1 MEWAFLTMAEEDEAK
16 PPKYSFYEGTPY
28 SFDPEKVGVYGTYTG
43 YRQPASAL
51 ALTTNP
57 QTANQIKQLATQLS
71 TGAKA
76 VEMTLITPQLIE
88 EIPKQHLDEL
98 RRLAKITGAKLSVHG
113 PVRDAT
119 GYNSRAGVFDE
130 TERQGVEK
138 QMVSNVEAASKIA
151 PGSVV
156 TFHASETLPEFVE
169 RVKEKGKEV
178 VKSLGV
184 VNTLTG
190 QFRGVIRDEEK
201 YFPREG
207 EFKKGE
213 RIKFDPEKELKEYNK
228 RIWLSELRDVT
239 INASRGD
246 DYLKAGLEHLPG
258 GLKTYEGWKKGEIK
272 PEDFRGKYTS
282 EEEIVKD
289 SLKHVEQGEIMIDA
303 AFTELGGL
311 FDTTYK
317 TALGRDDK
325 AALNKLNEFGNRIA
339 QYQKEKEK
347 NQYNPKA
354 ASDIVEE
361 GIKLLSQPSLT
372 PETLKR
378 AQEFAME
385 KTAQTFGDVAFDS
398 YKKLGN
404 KMPIISIENPPMGH
418 AFARAEDLKKIV
430 DKSREVFVE
439 RAVKAGYS
447 EGEAKSIA
455 KKIIGATWDVGHIN
469 MLRKFGYDK
478 VDVVKETK
486 HIAPEVKHVH
496 LSDNFG
502 FEHTELPMGMGNV
515 PVKEHLEAL
524 KEKGFKG
531 QEVVEVSAWWK
542 HFGDQGSPLN
552 PSMEAFGSSVFG
564 GPPPYWN
571 QIGYTF
577 GNYFTTLYGDISP
590 DVHHSIYGAGFS
602 TQALPQELGGRVPG
616 TRDRLTGTPTA

>member
-1 MEWAFLTMAEEDEAK
+1 MAEEDEAK
-16 PPKYSFYEGTPY
+16 PPRYSFYEGTPY
-28 SFDPEKVGVYGTYTG
+28 SLDPEKVGLYGTFTG
-43 YRQPASAL
+43 YREPASAL

-76 VEMTLITPQLIE
+76 VEMTLITPQLFE

-98 RRLAKITGAKLSVHG
+98 RRLAKITGAKLTVHG

-119 GYNSRAGVFDE
+119 GYNARAGVFDE
-130 TERQGVEK
+130 AERHGIEK
-138 QMVSNVEAASKIA
+138 QMISNVEAASKIA
-151 PGSVV
+151 PSSII

-169 RVKEKGKEV
+169 RVKEKGKETV
-178 VKSLGV
+178 HSIGV
-184 VNTLTG
+184 VDTLTG
-190 QFRGVIRDEEK
+190 QFRGQIRKEEK

-207 EFKKGE
+207 AEEFTGKKIE
-213 RIKFDPEKELKEYNK
+213 FEHEKELKDYNK
-228 RIWLSELRDVT
+228 RIWSGELRDVT

-246 DYLKAGLEHLPG
+246 GFLSEGVSKLPG
-258 GLKTYEGWKKGEIK
+258 GLKTYERWKKGELK

-289 SLKHVEQGEIMIDA
+289 SLKHVEQGEIMLDS
-303 AFTELGGL
+303 AFNELGGL
-311 FDTTYK
+311 FDIAYK
-317 TALGRDDK
+317 TALERHDNTS
-325 AALNKLNEFGNRIA
+325 LQKLNEFGRKVA
-339 QYQKEKEK
+339 GYRKQKEIEK
-347 NQYNPKA
+347 YSPKL

-361 GIKLLSQPSLT
+361 GVRILNDPNIA
-372 PETLKR
+372 PERLKR

-385 KTAQTFGDVAFDS
+385 KTAQTFGNVAFES
-398 YKKLGN
+398 YKKLGS
-404 KMPIISIENPPMGH
+404 KTPIISIENPPVGH
-418 AFARAEDLKKIV
+418 AFSRAEDLKNIV

-439 RAVKAGYS
+439 KAMTAGYS
-447 EGEAKSIA
+447 EGEARNIA

-469 MLRKFGYDK
+469 MIRKFGYDK
-478 VDVVKETK
+478 ADVIKETK
-486 HIAPEVKHVH
+486 QVASEVKHVH

-515 PVKEHLEAL
+515 PVKEHLEEL
-524 KEKGFKG
+524 KKKGFKG
-531 QEVVEVSAWWK
+531 QEVIEVSAWWK

-552 PSMEAFGSSVFG
+552 PSMEAFGSPVFG
-564 GPPPYWN
+564 TGMPYWN

-577 GNYFTTLYGDISP
+577 GNYFTTTYGEVSP

-602 TQALPQELGGRVPG
+602 TAALPQELGGRVPG